1 MAGLEISEAGVL
13 ICKDYSGRPS
23 GEAYVEILNE
33 DHFEAAVEKHNE
45 NMGHRW
51 GQSTQSAWSYSQQ
64 AVTRF
69 SDQML
74 PRKLDC
80 KTMRIVRWGGPYL
93 ISRQQCIAPSL
104 LLLTFTSKQGTSR
117 SSNLTTRRP

>member
-23 GEAYVEILNE
+23 GESYVEFLNS

-51 GQSTQSAWSYSQQ
+51 GMSY
-64 AVTRF
+64 
-69 SDQML
+69 
-74 PRKLDC
+74 
-80 KTMRIVRWGGPYL
+80 
-93 ISRQQCIAPSL
+93 
-104 LLLTFTSKQGTSR
+104 
-117 SSNLTTRRP
+117 

>member
-13 ICKDYSGRPS
+13 ICKDFSGRPS

-51 GQSTQSAWSYSQQ
+51 GLSYSERGLT
-64 AVTRF
+64 A
-69 SDQML
+69 
-74 PRKLDC
+74 
-80 KTMRIVRWGGPYL
+80 
-93 ISRQQCIAPSL
+93 SRLQVLVFWPNVA
-104 LLLTFTSKQGTSR
+104 
-117 SSNLTTRRP
+117 

>member
-51 GQSTQSAWSYSQQ
+51 GQRVSTPWSYSQQ
-64 AVTRF
+64 A
-69 SDQML
+69 L
-74 PRKLDC
+74 
-80 KTMRIVRWGGPYL
+80 
-93 ISRQQCIAPSL
+93 
-104 LLLTFTSKQGTSR
+104 
-117 SSNLTTRRP
+117 RPNVAWQAGL

>member
-51 GQSTQSAWSYSQQ
+51 GLRVNTVRHCSGLTVS
-64 AVTRF
+64 RL
-69 SDQML
+69 SDQMW
-74 PRKLDC
+74 PGKLVC
-80 KTMRIVRWGGPYL
+80 KTMRI
-93 ISRQQCIAPSL
+93 
-104 LLLTFTSKQGTSR
+104 
-117 SSNLTTRRP
+117 

>member
-51 GQSTQSAWSYSQQ
+51 GQSYTVSVVLQPAGSHQ
-64 AVTRF
+64 V
-69 SDQML
+69 L
-74 PRKLDC
+74 
-80 KTMRIVRWGGPYL
+80 GPNV
-93 ISRQQCIAPSL
+93 A
-104 LLLTFTSKQGTSR
+104 
-117 SSNLTTRRP
+117 

>member
-51 GQSTQSAWSYSQQ
+51 GSSELHYIVTIWSYSRQ
-64 AVTRF
+64 AGTR
-69 SDQML
+69 L
-74 PRKLDC
+74 
-80 KTMRIVRWGGPYL
+80 V
-93 ISRQQCIAPSL
+93 SL
-104 LLLTFTSKQGTSR
+104 AKCCLKSWTIK
-117 SSNLTTRRP
+117 P

>member
-51 GQSTQSAWSYSQQ
+51 GSTELHYIVTIWSYSQHQ
-64 AVTRF
+64 APGLFLSPNVA
-69 SDQML
+69 L
-74 PRKLDC
+74 KAGL
-80 KTMRIVRWGGPYL
+80 
-93 ISRQQCIAPSL
+93 
-104 LLLTFTSKQGTSR
+104 
-117 SSNLTTRRP
+117 

>member
-33 DHFEAAVEKHNE
+33 EHLEAAVEKHNE

-51 GQSTQSAWSYSQQ
+51 GLVVLQFLVSHPTHLLIKPRAEP
-64 AVTRF
+64 TL
-69 SDQML
+69 ML
-74 PRKLDC
+74 ESKL
-80 KTMRIVRWGGPYL
+80 M
-93 ISRQQCIAPSL
+93 L
-104 LLLTFTSKQGTSR
+104 LLKVH
-117 SSNLTTRRP
+117 

>member
-33 DHFEAAVEKHNE
+33 EHLEAAVEKHNE

-51 GQSTQSAWSYSQQ
+51 GLVVLQFLVSHPAHTSNQTQA
-64 AVTRF
+64 ALAHI
-69 SDQML
+69 D
-74 PRKLDC
+74 
-80 KTMRIVRWGGPYL
+80 VRVNVNV
-93 ISRQQCIAPSL
+93 IIE
-104 LLLTFTSKQGTSR
+104 GTLR
-117 SSNLTTRRP
+117 CSNLITRRR

>member
-1 MAGLEISEAGVL
+1 MGNILLAGLEISEEGIL

-51 GQSTQSAWSYSQQ
+51 GH
-64 AVTRF
+64 
-69 SDQML
+69 
-74 PRKLDC
+74 
-80 KTMRIVRWGGPYL
+80 
-93 ISRQQCIAPSL
+93 
-104 LLLTFTSKQGTSR
+104 
-117 SSNLTTRRP
+117 

>member
-33 DHFEAAVEKHNE
+33 DQFEAAVEKHNE

-51 GQSTQSAWSYSQQ
+51 GQR
-64 AVTRF
+64 VTTGQHGLTASRLHF
-69 SDQML
+69 S
-74 PRKLDC
+74 
-80 KTMRIVRWGGPYL
+80 V
-93 ISRQQCIAPSL
+93 
-104 LLLTFTSKQGTSR
+104 F
-117 SSNLTTRRP
+117 

>member
-51 GQSTQSAWSYSQQ
+51 GIVTIWSYSQQ
-64 AVTRF
+64 AGTR
-69 SDQML
+69 L
-74 PRKLDC
+74 
-80 KTMRIVRWGGPYL
+80 V
-93 ISRQQCIAPSL
+93 SL
-104 LLLTFTSKQGTSR
+104 AKCCLKSWTIK
-117 SSNLTTRRP
+117 P

>member
-13 ICKDYSGRPS
+13 ICKDFSGRPS

-51 GQSTQSAWSYSQQ
+51 GLSYYLVWSYRQQ
-64 AVTRF
+64 AWNRLFLSPNVAKKAG
-69 SDQML
+69 L
-74 PRKLDC
+74 
-80 KTMRIVRWGGPYL
+80 
-93 ISRQQCIAPSL
+93 
-104 LLLTFTSKQGTSR
+104 
-117 SSNLTTRRP
+117 

>member
-51 GQSTQSAWSYSQQ
+51 GLSVNTESLQWSYSQQ
-64 AVTRF
+64 ATPG
-69 SDQML
+69 SLDQML
-74 PRKLDC
+74 PKKLDC

-93 ISRQQCIAPSL
+93 ISCQHCIAPSL
-104 LLLTFTSKQGTSR
+104 LILTFS
-117 SSNLTTRRP
+117 

>member
-51 GQSTQSAWSYSQQ
+51 GMSYKERGLTVSRLQ
-64 AVTRF
+64 V
-69 SDQML
+69 L
-74 PRKLDC
+74 PL
-80 KTMRIVRWGGPYL
+80 
-93 ISRQQCIAPSL
+93 SL
-104 LLLTFTSKQGTSR
+104 WP
-117 SSNLTTRRP
+117 NVA

>member
-51 GQSTQSAWSYSQQ
+51 GHPELHNTNGLTVSSQPNV
-64 AVTRF
+64 AKKAG
-69 SDQML
+69 L
-74 PRKLDC
+74 
-80 KTMRIVRWGGPYL
+80 
-93 ISRQQCIAPSL
+93 
-104 LLLTFTSKQGTSR
+104 
-117 SSNLTTRRP
+117 